1 MIDIHTHVMP
11 GVDDGAKNIRMALEM
26 IGKSYEEGVD
36 TIIATPHCMP
46 GVYNNI
52 VNDSLIKKWNTL
64 YQTVKEEGIP
74 VHLRKGMEVLI
85 NDRSMRLIKEKKV
98 WTLNNT
104 DYLLVEFAFDED
116 PLWCTEKLKEVAK
129 EGYIPIIAHPERYD
143 CVQQHREIVYD
154 WYSLGYGIQV
164 NKESLLGQFGR
175 REKQTADSLL
185 RHNIVTCVA
194 SDTHRI
200 DRRTPGMKDIFEY
213 LNDRYGGEYT
223 HMLTKA
229 NPSRI
234 VNGKPMVGYKPIPYE
249 YEE

>member
-11 GVDDGAKNIRMALEM
+11 GVDDGAKNMRMALEM
-26 IGKSYEEGVD
+26 IAKSYDEGVD
-36 TIIATPHCMP
+36 TVIATPHCMP

-52 VNDSLIKKWNTL
+52 FNESLARKWNIL
-64 YQTVKEEGIP
+64 YATVKEAGIP

-85 NDRSMRLIKEKKV
+85 SERSMKLIREKKV
-98 WTLNNT
+98 WTLNNS

-116 PLWCTEKLKEVAK
+116 PVWCTEKLKEVAE

-143 CVQQHREIVYD
+143 FVQRHRDIVYD
-154 WYSLGYGIQV
+154 WYCEGYGIQV

-194 SDTHRI
+194 SDAHRV
-200 DRRTPGMKDIFEY
+200 DRRTPGMKDVFEY
-213 LNDRYGGEYT
+213 LNDTYGGEYT

-229 NPSRI
+229 NPARI

-249 YEE
+249 SDE